1 MKQKFILFYIACS
14 FFACKPEERL
24 PDIHNYYYL
33 TAEQLGKTP
42 YFNNPDFDT
51 LTFVSNLQDTLVF
64 AKTKVDSSF
73 YNTYFLDAG
82 SSVST
87 YEYHQQ
93 IKINYQTL
101 KGTGSFGVE
110 HVLFD
115 KSYFGNQ
122 RLYFYLNGLTFSL
135 SHNLIGNKTVPT
147 YLELFDINGR
157 SFKEIVIIY
166 SPASDSLAN
175 KAYINQA
182 FGLFHFVK
190 QGNDVLYTLQT
201 P

>member
-1 MKQKFILFYIACS
+1 MKQKFIIFYIACS

-24 PDIHNYYYL
+24 PNEYNYYYL

-51 LTFVSNLQDTLVF
+51 LTFVSNLRDTLVF

-73 YNTYFLDAG
+73 YSTQHSDYGTGVTTYN
-82 SSVST
+82 
-87 YEYHQQ
+87 YHQQ
-93 IKINYQTL
+93 IKINYLTL

-115 KSYFGNQ
+115 LYDSGVDNIHYYF
-122 RLYFYLNGLTFSL
+122 NGLPFRCMHINIGDKWL
-135 SHNLIGNKTVPT
+135 STYKELI
-147 YLELFDINGR
+147 EINGK
-157 SFKEIVIIY
+157 FYKDILVLY
-166 SPASDSLAN
+166 SPATDTLAT

-182 FGLFHFVK
+182 FGLFHFIK
-190 QGNDVLYTLQT
+190 QGNDTLYTLQT